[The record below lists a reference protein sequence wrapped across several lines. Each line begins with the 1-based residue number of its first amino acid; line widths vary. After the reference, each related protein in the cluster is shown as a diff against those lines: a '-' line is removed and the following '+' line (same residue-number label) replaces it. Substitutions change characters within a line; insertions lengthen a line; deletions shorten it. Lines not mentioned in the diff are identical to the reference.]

1 MWCKNHDDSTISRQE
16 PFIFPPISA
25 KRRYLAPKFGAKM
38 CLAPYFGG
46 KLVLAPK
53 NARGSSEMIR
63 ISICRPVRT
72 LNASRAP
79 ATRKNHTSVAA
90 SFVRICVFGWGVSDQ
105 TGVQGSAMGLRL
117 LINVGGP
124 HCVRFLQASRERGPV
139 GRLWSE
145 PNTYA
150 HCVQ

>member
-1 MWCKNHDDSTISRQE
+1 MN
-16 PFIFPPISA
+16 
-25 KRRYLAPKFGAKM
+25 
-38 CLAPYFGG
+38 
-46 KLVLAPK
+46 
-53 NARGSSEMIR
+53 R

-90 SFVRICVFGWGVSDQ
+90 SFARICVFGWGVSDQ

-117 LINVGGP
+117 LMNVGGP
-124 HCVRFLQASRERGPV
+124 HYVRFLQASRERGPV

-145 PNTYA
+145 PNAY
-150 HCVQ
+150 QQS